1 MSYSILNSSSPF
13 AVLKKI
19 FFLIAIVIAH
29 AVVASRD
36 ARAEDRSATGA
47 DQTAVASSQ
56 RHVVLRLPTNQSID
70 RNHPLL
76 PAMGMAQ
83 DGLDHI
89 DREIRD
95 YSCLVVRRERVKG
108 RLGKHE
114 YIQAKVRHRRTTKGR
129 EIPFAI
135 YLKFLG
141 PSSVKG
147 REVLYVEGE
156 NNGKMFVRNG
166 GKKFAYIVTE
176 MRPESR
182 LAMRDNRY
190 PLTEFGVR
198 NLFARLIEVAEDDIA
213 SGVETKVKFF
223 EEAKVNGRVC
233 TGVHVQHQTEADSDR
248 FYMAKVFMDNEL
260 KIPIHYEAYG
270 WPKDGSSKAQLLEQY
285 TYTRVK
291 LNVGFTDRDFDP
303 NNPKYKLTV
312 DEE

>member
-1 MSYSILNSSSPF
+1 MSYSILNSSSHV
-13 AVLKKI
+13 AVSKRILLST
-19 FFLIAIVIAH
+19 FVIAL
-29 AVVASRD
+29 AAVASREV
-36 ARAEDRSATGA
+36 RAEDRATRSG
-47 DQTAVASSQ
+47 QTAVASSQ
-56 RHVVLRLPTNQSID
+56 RHVVLRLPTNNRSFD

-114 YIQAKVRHRRTTKGR
+114 YIQAKVRHQRTDQGQ

-156 NNGKMFVRNG
+156 NNGKMIVRNG

-198 NLFARLIEVAEDDIA
+198 NLFARLIEVAEDDVA

-223 EEAKVNGRVC
+223 ENAKVNGRVC
-233 TGVHVQHQTEADSDR
+233 TGVHVQHQTEQDSDR
-248 FYMAKVFMDNEL
+248 FYMAKVFMDNDL
-260 KIPIHYEAYG
+260 KIPIHYEAYA
-270 WPKDGSSKAQLLEQY
+270 WPKDGSSKPQLLEQY

-303 NNPKYKLTV
+303 TNPKYNLTV
-312 DEE
+312 DE